1 MKIQENQRYTAKA
14 MPEEIEDFAELEVTP
29 VEAEKDQEAWAEEGL
44 SSDQALVEY
53 DPLVSYLQ
61 EVQRYP
67 LLTREEELELA
78 IRYREHGDKLAAYKL
93 ITSNLRLVVKIA
105 VEFQKSW
112 VISLLDLIQEGN
124 IGLMQAV
131 RKFDPYRGVKLSSY
145 ASYWIKAY
153 ILKFI
158 LDNWRLVKIGTTQAQ
173 RKLFY
178 NLRKEKERLDRLG
191 FEPIPRLIAENLDVK
206 EQDVIDM
213 DRRMGAWEYSL
224 ESPVEEGSRYSHKD
238 LLSSDHQDS
247 ETLLADEQMRRL
259 VREKIAELKTHLR
272 EKELYLLEK
281 RMLSDKPETLQEIGA
296 RWGVSRERVRQIEER
311 LKKKIRQYLVEQ
323 IPDFEPSDLEIP

>member
-1 MKIQENQRYTAKA
+1 
-14 MPEEIEDFAELEVTP
+14 MPGEFEDFPEPEVITA
-29 VEAEKDQEAWAEEGL
+29 EAEIDEEALIDEGL
-44 SSDQALVEY
+44 PSDQALVEY

-67 LLTREEELELA
+67 LLTREEEVELA
-78 IRYREHGDKLAAYKL
+78 IRYRERGDKLAAYKL

-173 RKLFY
+173 RKLFF

-238 LLSSDHQDS
+238 LLSSTHQDS
-247 ETLLADEQMRRL
+247 ETILADEQMRRL
-259 VREKIAELKTHLR
+259 VREKITQLKTQLR
-272 EKELYLLEK
+272 EKELYLLEN

-323 IPDFEPSDLEIP
+323 IPDFEPSDLELP

>member
-1 MKIQENQRYTAKA
+1 LKIKKKQRQTGKTVVD
-14 MPEEIEDFAELEVTP
+14 EIEEFLES
-29 VEAEKDQEAWAEEGL
+29 EAIPAGEEPDEGPL
-44 SSDQALVEY
+44 GGEGPTSDQALVRY

-61 EVQRYP
+61 EIQRYP
-67 LLTREEELELA
+67 LLTREEEQELA

-105 VEFQKSW
+105 MEFQKSW
-112 VISLLDLIQEGN
+112 MISLLDLIQEGN

-158 LDNWRLVKIGTTQAQ
+158 LDNWRLIKIGTTQAQ
-173 RKLFY
+173 RKLFF

-206 EQDVIDM
+206 EEDVIDM

-238 LLSSDHQDS
+238 LLASTHQDS
-247 ETLLADEQMRRL
+247 ETVLADEQVRRL
-259 VREKIAELKTHLR
+259 IRDKIAELKTTLK
-272 EKELYLLEK
+272 EKELYLLEN

-323 IPDFEPSDLEIP
+323 IPDFEPSDLALP

>member
-1 MKIQENQRYTAKA
+1 
-14 MPEEIEDFAELEVTP
+14 MPDEIEDFQEPEVIATD
-29 VEAEKDQEAWAEEGL
+29 VEMEQEALAEERI

-67 LLTREEELELA
+67 LLTREEELDLA

-112 VISLLDLIQEGN
+112 MISLLDLIQEGN

-173 RKLFY
+173 RKLFF

-206 EQDVIDM
+206 EEDVIDM

-238 LLSSDHQDS
+238 LLSSTHQDS

-259 VREKIAELKTHLR
+259 IREKIAELKKHLR
-272 EKELYLLEK
+272 EKELYLLEN

-323 IPDFEPSDLEIP
+323 IPDFEPSDLELP

>member
-1 MKIQENQRYTAKA
+1 

-29 VEAEKDQEAWAEEGL
+29 VEVEKDQEAWAEEGL

-173 RKLFY
+173 RKLFF

-238 LLSSDHQDS
+238 LLSSAHQNS

-323 IPDFEPSDLEIP
+323 IPDFEPSDLELP

>member
-14 MPEEIEDFAELEVTP
+14 MPEEIEDFAELKVTP
-29 VEAEKDQEAWAEEGL
+29 AEAEKYEEAWAEEGL

-173 RKLFY
+173 RKLFF

-213 DRRMGAWEYSL
+213 DSRMGAWEYSL

-238 LLSSDHQDS
+238 LLSSAHQDS

-259 VREKIAELKTHLR
+259 VREKIAELKAHLR

-323 IPDFEPSDLEIP
+323 IPDFDPSNLELP